1 MNRYADLVYR
11 ISIAAF
17 LCFLFMICS
26 GFLTS
31 AFAQELQRIE
41 IPSSLNP
48 VGSGARALGMGGAF
62 IAVADDATAA
72 SWNPGGLIQLETP
85 EVSMVGA
92 YFDRAEDNTFGTN
105 HEASGEESISEKR
118 INYLSAA
125 YPFSFWGHNMI
136 ASVNYQNLY
145 DFTREWNFP
154 LMQASGNLSLNQ
166 NVDYRQEGSLSAL
179 GIAYCVQITPEFSF
193 GLTLNFWK
201 DGLYPNEWEQN
212 TFQTGSGIYV
222 GNPFIFES
230 KSCDKYSFSGFNIN
244 LGILWRVNRKVTIGA
259 VVKTPFEADLRH
271 ESTFNSF
278 IHYPGVPAADS
289 TTSIASAED
298 ETLDM
303 PMSFGIG
310 FAYRFSDEFTASI
323 DIYRTE
329 WDDYVLTDSTGNRTS
344 PISGKYSGD
353 SDIDPTHQVRL
364 GAEYLFIKPT
374 HVIPLRGGIFYDP
387 APAEGSPDDFYGLSL
402 GSGIAYRQF
411 IFDIAYQY
419 RLGNDVGTSILK
431 NLNFSQDL
439 DEHTIYSSMI
449 IHF

>member
-1 MNRYADLVYR
+1 MNRYANLVYR

-17 LCFLFMICS
+17 LCFLFMLCS
-26 GFLTS
+26 GFLS
-31 AFAQELQRIE
+31 SVFAQALQRIE
-41 IPSSLNP
+41 VPSSLNP

-85 EVSMVGA
+85 EVSLVGA
-92 YFDRAEDNTFGTN
+92 YFDRTEDNTFGTN
-105 HEASGEESISEKR
+105 PEASGSQDVPKSS

-212 TFQTGSGIYV
+212 TFQSGSGIYV
-222 GNPFIFES
+222 GDPFIFES
-230 KSCDKYSFSGFNIN
+230 KSYDKYSFSGFNVN
-244 LGILWRVNRKVTIGA
+244 LGILWHVNSKVTIGA